1 MKLKYG
7 RVSLRVACAVLAGA
21 GLCGCLAGCGGSGT
35 TTKTAAGVASS
46 PVDASGNRVAVKEA
60 AIELFSKG
68 LAIADSDPA
77 QAIRLFTQ
85 AAKEDGRFA
94 EAWYNIGLL
103 EQRLGN
109 VSEARAAYEKA
120 RQMRPDMAG
129 IYTNLAKMLIGEG
142 KYDEAE
148 ALLLKVVDDK
158 TGIEPYNVEA
168 NLNLGMI
175 YRRRGE
181 AILERERGG
190 VEPKFNI
197 SGNERKG
204 EIENREAYDMFAKA
218 VARIRRALSGDS
230 NNIYSYENL
239 CAIYYMLNQLEV
251 ARLVCTQAKLK
262 YEEYNAELKS
272 QLDAGRISKV
282 EFDRKAYTPRDLAV
296 IFNTSGLIYL
306 AEGEVSLGN
315 AEFRSALEFDS
326 NSVSVMLNVA
336 GIAVNVQD
344 YPLAYDL
351 YTRILALEPGNVAAY
366 LSKGVAARGL
376 NRLDEAEKIYR
387 DIIARHPNFPQASF
401 NLAVLYQEYYL
412 KFDEARKMFEDFAAL
427 PQAQQIIPGRVE
439 EARLRIKQIDE
450 LKEAQRKAEAEQAEM
465 KAIIEENERRARE
478 RGASE

>member
-1 MKLKYG
+1 MKSKCV
-7 RVSLRVACAVLAGA
+7 RASLRVACATLAGV

-35 TTKTAAGVASS
+35 TTTKTAANVGQSS
-46 PVDASGNRVAVKEA
+46 SVDASGNRVAVKDA

-68 LAIADSDPA
+68 LALADSDPA
-77 QAIRLFTQ
+77 QAIKLFTQ
-85 AAKEDGRFA
+85 AAKEDGNFA

-120 RQMRPDMAG
+120 MKMRPDMPG
-129 IYTNLAKMLIGEG
+129 IYTNLAEMLVGEG

-148 ALLLKVVDDK
+148 VLLLKVVDDK
-158 TGIEPYNVEA
+158 TGIDPYNVEA

-190 VEPKFNI
+190 VEPKFNM
-197 SGNERKG
+197 SGGERKG
-204 EIENREAYDMFAKA
+204 EIQNRDAYNMFARA
-218 VARIRRALSGDS
+218 VAHVRRALAGDS

-239 CAIYYMLNQLEV
+239 CAIYYMMNNLEV

-262 YEEYNAELKS
+262 YEEFNAELQS
-272 QLDAGRISKV
+272 QLDAGRISKT
-282 EFDRKAYTPRDLAV
+282 EFDRKAYTLRDLAV

-315 AEFRSALEFDS
+315 AEFRSALEFDPK
-326 NSVSVMLNVA
+326 SVPVMLNVA

-351 YTRILALEPGNVAAY
+351 YTKILALEPGNVAAY

-387 DIIARHPNFPQASF
+387 DIIAKHPSFPQASF

-412 KFDEARKMFEDFAAL
+412 KIDESRKMFEDFVAL

-439 EARLRIKQIDE
+439 EAKLRIRQIDE
-450 LKEAQRKAEAEQAEM
+450 LKEAQRKAEAEQAEI
-465 KAIIEENERRARE
+465 KKFLE
-478 RGASE
+478 ASGVSE